1 MAVAPRRDKNSVD
14 FIASESPHSEAVA
27 PARTRPDR
35 VVCILGMHRSGT
47 SCLTGSLQQQG
58 LFLGTHNLRAPD
70 NPRGNRENKDTQML
84 QKDILEQSGGSWDA
98 PPPTVEWRPEHFE
111 LAQEILAEHAE
122 HPVWGFKD
130 PRTLL
135 TMEGWKILV
144 PDLQPVGIFRHPLRV
159 AQSLKARDHFDR
171 EKSLSLWLTYN
182 SRLVDFHR
190 QDPFPVV
197 SFDEEAPVL
206 QAKLRQAGEL
216 IGLMEATTDEPF
228 FTDELRFAQ
237 AEGGA
242 LPADVERLYEELRT
256 LAL

>member
-1 MAVAPRRDKNSVD
+1 MASKS
-14 FIASESPHSEAVA
+14 SHSEAVA

-58 LFLGTHNLRAPD
+58 LVLGAHNIWILD
-70 NPRGNRENKDTQML
+70 NPRGSRENKDIMRL
-84 QKDILEQSGGSWDA
+84 QIDILEKSGGSWDS
-98 PPPTVEWRPEHFE
+98 PPPVVEWRPEHFAR
-111 LAQEILAEHAE
+111 AQEILAEHAG
-122 HPVWGFKD
+122 HSIWGFKD

-135 TMEGWKILV
+135 TLEGWQRLV

-159 AQSLKARDHFDR
+159 AQSLEKRNRFGV
-171 EKSLSLWLTYN
+171 EKSLSLWKTYN
-182 SRLVDFHR
+182 SRLVEFHR

-197 SFDEEAPVL
+197 SFDEEAAVL
-206 QAKLRQAGEL
+206 ETKLRQAGEM
-216 IGLMEATTDEPF
+216 IGLKETATDEPF

-242 LPADVERLYEELRT
+242 LPADVEALYEELLG